1 MTRNSCQPKLMQS
14 RERGSQV
21 VELAVILPF
30 LVVLTVGIFDFGAA
44 YNLKQKLNNTAREGA
59 RFATNEPTV
68 DLTASEPATVKS
80 VRDVMFN
87 YITNAKVITQGACSA
102 PGLSSPGTLQW
113 KYTYTGCPGTL
124 TFTID
129 RGYTY
134 TASIGG
140 ATTTIPATHVT
151 VTYTYTWL
159 FGRVAP
165 LLGGS
170 FTLPSTISSEAV
182 FQNIF

>member
-1 MTRNSCQPKLMQS
+1 MRSNSFQPNLSMS

-59 RFATNEPTV
+59 RFATNESTV
-68 DLTASEPATVKS
+68 DLTASEPSSIQA

-87 YITNAKVITQGACSA
+87 YTTQAKVVTLGSCSTPA
-102 PGLSSPGTLQW
+102 LSSPSTLRW
-113 KYTYTGCPGTL
+113 TYTYTNCPGTL

-140 ATTTIPATHVT
+140 ATATIPATHVT
-151 VTYTYTWL
+151 VSYTYTWL
-159 FGRVAP
+159 FGRVIP

-170 FTLPSTISSEAV
+170 YTLPNAISSEAV
-182 FQNIF
+182 YQNLF